1 MNISELINQ
10 TNVTI
15 SVSAA
20 DLKEFALGIINEYKQ
35 TAEKANKEDKRL
47 TAAEAAKYLGK
58 SVPTLWRWKKEGY
71 LVPDGQTGKNPYYLL
86 SSLKIFGKEAH
97 NEG

>member
-1 MNISELINQ
+1 MNISELINHA
-10 TNVTI
+10 NVTI

-20 DLKEFALGIINEYKQ
+20 DLKEFALGIISEYKQ

-47 TAAEAAKYLGK
+47 TTAEAAKYLGK

-71 LVPDGQTGKNPYYLL
+71 LMPDGQTGNSPYYLL
-86 SSLKIFGKEAH
+86 SSLTKFGKEA
-97 NEG
+97 

>member
-20 DLKEFALGIINEYKQ
+20 DLKEFALNVISEYQ
-35 TAEKANKEDKRL
+35 QAAEAASKEDKRF
-47 TAAEAAKYLGK
+47 TTAEAAKFLGK
-58 SVPTLWRWKKEGY
+58 SIPTLWRWKKEGY
-71 LVPDGQTGKNPYYLL
+71 LVPDGQTGNSPYYLL
-86 SSLKIFGKEAH
+86 SSLTKLGKETY
-97 NEG
+97 NG

>member
-20 DLKEFALGIINEYKQ
+20 DLKEFAINVIDEYQ
-35 TAEKANKEDKRL
+35 LAAEKASKEDRRL
-47 TAAEAAKYLGK
+47 TTAEAAKFLGK
-58 SVPTLWRWKKEGY
+58 SIPTLWRWKKEGY
-71 LVPDGQTGKNPYYLL
+71 LVPDGQTGNSPYYLL
-86 SSLKIFGKEAH
+86 RSLMTFGKE
-97 NEG
+97 ED